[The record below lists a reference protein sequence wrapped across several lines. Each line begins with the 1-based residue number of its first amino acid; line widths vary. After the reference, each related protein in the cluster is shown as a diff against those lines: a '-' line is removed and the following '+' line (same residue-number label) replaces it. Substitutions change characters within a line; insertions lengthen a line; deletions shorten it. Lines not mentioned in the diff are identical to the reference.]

1 MIQCVSRVLGL
12 VLPSLLTAM
21 AFAPVA
27 RAQTE
32 LQAIPALTA
41 RVTDQADVLSAQQE
55 AELEALLT
63 SFETRKGAQI
73 AVLTVAT
80 VAPEEIEQY
89 SIRVV
94 DAWKLGRQGV
104 DDGAL
109 LLVAVDDRRVRI
121 EVGRGLEGALTDL
134 VSNRIIDEA
143 IVPAFRAGDYP
154 GGIALGVERMIQVAD
169 GEPLPEPQ
177 PSWNGKKGNAPGD
190 LFGLLFILVFFVGA
204 ALRKV
209 FGRLFGSIT
218 TGGLVGAVVWLAGS
232 ALFAVILAALGAFF
246 LTLVLGAVPASAFNG
261 RGRRGRWDGG
271 FGGGGFGGGGFGGGF
286 GGGGGGF
293 GGGGASGRW

>member
-1 MIQCVSRVLGL
+1 M
-12 VLPSLLTAM
+12 LPSLLTAM

-154 GGIALGVERMIQVAD
+154 GGIAQGVERMIRKIRCETRVGVNTDQCSGQFIFFLCPAAPAHPRD
-169 GEPLPEPQ
+169 DPTATRYPEP
-177 PSWNGKKGNAPGD
+177 
-190 LFGLLFILVFFVGA
+190 
-204 ALRKV
+204 
-209 FGRLFGSIT
+209 
-218 TGGLVGAVVWLAGS
+218 
-232 ALFAVILAALGAFF
+232 
-246 LTLVLGAVPASAFNG
+246 
-261 RGRRGRWDGG
+261 
-271 FGGGGFGGGGFGGGF
+271 
-286 GGGGGGF
+286 
-293 GGGGASGRW
+293 